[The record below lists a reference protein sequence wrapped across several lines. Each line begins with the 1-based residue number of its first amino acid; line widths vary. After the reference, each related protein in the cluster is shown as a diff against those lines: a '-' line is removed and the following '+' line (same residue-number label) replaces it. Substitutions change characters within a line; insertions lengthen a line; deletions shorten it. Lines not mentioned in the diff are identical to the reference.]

1 VAPTIPLASEA
12 KAEIRFVTN
21 AADRATS
28 PWYIHEHRTARLM
41 IVFGIFLL
49 ICAALNPHL
58 RVLGGIG
65 VLCIIIG
72 LILEIL
78 GTIGYAV
85 GNRRHYY

>member
-1 VAPTIPLASEA
+1 
-12 KAEIRFVTN
+12 
-21 AADRATS
+21 
-28 PWYIHEHRTARLM
+28 M

-65 VLCIIIG
+65 VLCIVVG
-72 LILEIL
+72 LILEVL

-85 GNRRHYY
+85 GGRRHYY